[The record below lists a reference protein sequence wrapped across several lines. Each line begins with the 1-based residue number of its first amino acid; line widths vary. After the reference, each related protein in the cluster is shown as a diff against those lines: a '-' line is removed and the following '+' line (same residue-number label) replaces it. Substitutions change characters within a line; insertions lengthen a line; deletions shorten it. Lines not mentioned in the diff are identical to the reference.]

1 VSELS
6 AFFTGIKFGLALSN
20 VEHLKQSQ
28 VDRIVFDYLDIS
40 VLAVLVVSCLLARC
54 DVFSV
59 LLTSCCCS
67 GVH

>member
-6 AFFTGIKFGLALSN
+6 TFSKGIKFGLALSN
-20 VEHLKQSQ
+20 VEHFKQSQ
-28 VDRIVFDYLDIS
+28 VDRIVFDYFDIR

-54 DVFSV
+54 DVFF